1 MTPPR
6 LDGPNLPTRPLQMCN
21 PSSWYAMFPI
31 SQFANRLAYN
41 FYPLDSLFNMWGL
54 VSTISTSAPLLWT
67 SRVIDWEQKD
77 SFVAIFDVIILFCV
91 VPLATVTYEMANV
104 AMTAERWLAFVCAK
118 IECWT
123 RSMAGQGGLVYRPNP
138 LGASRLFTNLIYIVL
153 PVKHITYS
161 RLFQRHGT
169 SANRGGGG
177 MDLSLVA
184 SRLCQSRWVFHPDS
198 SQYSQYNWIGHCIH
212 S

>member
-1 MTPPR
+1 
-6 LDGPNLPTRPLQMCN
+6 
-21 PSSWYAMFPI
+21 
-31 SQFANRLAYN
+31 
-41 FYPLDSLFNMWGL
+41 
-54 VSTISTSAPLLWT
+54 
-67 SRVIDWEQKD
+67 
-77 SFVAIFDVIILFCV
+77 
-91 VPLATVTYEMANV
+91 MANV

-198 SQYSQYNWIGHCIH
+198 SQYSQYN
-212 S
+212 